1 MLGKDDAGWM
11 LFSLV
16 VDTQFSILPLY
27 FAFSF
32 FLDLLQLVRAQ
43 HGALSLGGLQTQNE
57 INQTPS
63 TLVNARYSDHGSSL
77 RPPNKMK
84 YLRRV

>member
-43 HGALSLGGLQTQNE
+43 HGALSLGGPQ
-57 INQTPS
+57 
-63 TLVNARYSDHGSSL
+63 
-77 RPPNKMK
+77 
-84 YLRRV
+84 